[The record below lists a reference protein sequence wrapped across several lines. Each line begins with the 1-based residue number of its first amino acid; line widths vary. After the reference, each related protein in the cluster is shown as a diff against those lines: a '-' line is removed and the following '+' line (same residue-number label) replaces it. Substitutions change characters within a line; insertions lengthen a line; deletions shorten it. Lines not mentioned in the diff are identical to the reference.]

1 MPRSRFDE
9 LTALAEEHDGLV
21 TSEQAREAGFTDSVL
36 VRLAQRGR
44 LERTARGVY
53 RLPHFPPGRLGQ
65 YRETVFWAKA
75 SGGPEAVA
83 LSHYTAL
90 NAYGISDANPDKIH
104 LTVPR
109 SARLRR
115 QKPKAVVV
123 HRADLPHAD
132 IHIHEGIPLTTIS
145 RTVQDLVQS
154 GARMDLIR
162 QAISDARREGFINEA
177 ESRQLRRKVDTH
189 EQEISVRSKGR
200 A

>member
-1 MPRSRFDE
+1 M
-9 LTALAEEHDGLV
+9 
-21 TSEQAREAGFTDSVL
+21 
-36 VRLAQRGR
+36 RLAQRGR
-44 LERTARGVY
+44 LERAARGVY
-53 RLPHFPPGRLGQ
+53 RIPHFPPGRLGQ

-109 SARLRR
+109 NARLRR

-123 HRADLPHAD
+123 HRADLPQED

-162 QAISDARREGFINEA
+162 QAILDARREGFINDA
-177 ESRQLRRKVDTH
+177 ESRQLRRTIDTH
-189 EQEISVRSKGR
+189 EQGLRLRSEDG